1 VQETRHQFHED
12 LKELE
17 RQALGGLEVVIDALE
32 CALESILRQDV
43 GLVGTVLANADRI
56 DRNCLEVHQGLLTQL
71 ARQAPVAGDLR
82 TVAALLHIVRSVE
95 RMAAQCANIAKL
107 VPLSG
112 HDQAK
117 DNEILAAIEQ
127 MGQLARSSVLRA
139 TDAFAARSAELAQDL
154 VSQDAAINELNRKI
168 FRRALLIGDD
178 LELREWAM
186 LMILVA
192 RALERLGDNAID
204 IAEQT
209 AFVVTGL
216 FREFTDASTPA

>member
-1 VQETRHQFHED
+1 VQETRHHFHED

-32 CALESILRQDV
+32 CALESIMRQDV

-56 DRNCLEVHQGLLTQL
+56 DRNCLKVHQELLAQL

-82 TVAALLHIVRSVE
+82 TVVALLHVVRSVE

-112 HDQAK
+112 HDQPK

-127 MGQLARSSVLRA
+127 MGQLTRSSVLHAKTHSPRA
-139 TDAFAARSAELAQDL
+139 APSSLKTSCPRTRPSTSSTARYSGARS
-154 VSQDAAINELNRKI
+154 
-168 FRRALLIGDD
+168 
-178 LELREWAM
+178 
-186 LMILVA
+186 
-192 RALERLGDNAID
+192 
-204 IAEQT
+204 
-209 AFVVTGL
+209 
-216 FREFTDASTPA
+216 